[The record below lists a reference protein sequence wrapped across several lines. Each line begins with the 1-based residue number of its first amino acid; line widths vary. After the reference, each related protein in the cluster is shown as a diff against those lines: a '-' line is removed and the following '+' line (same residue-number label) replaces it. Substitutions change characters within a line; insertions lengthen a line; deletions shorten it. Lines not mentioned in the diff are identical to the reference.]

1 MPMRLAAIFFCRCP
15 KKTPRGDK
23 KKAMT
28 KSQQALQPQAKR
40 PQNRSRLNIQRKR
53 SQGWRC
59 EAIDLQ
65 VLAVNRV
72 SLVPLIFHKVHA
84 FRDLFRQRCSKQ
96 YMIKPACQ
104 ANLSTAPN
112 NVPNQHIF
120 SHYVRSWVRKNT
132 PQTRRNTPKY
142 CQNTPT
148 GGYQENVFFPVFFFR
163 ILKLS

>member
-1 MPMRLAAIFFCRCP
+1 MRLAAIFFCRCP

-28 KSQQALQPQAKR
+28 KFQQALQPQAKR

-84 FRDLFRQRCSKQ
+84 FRDLFRHRCSKH
-96 YMIKPACQ
+96 MIKPACQ
-104 ANLSTAPN
+104 ANLATAPN

-132 PQTRRNTPKY
+132 PQTRRNTPKIFPEY
-142 CQNTPT
+142 ADRRLSRKRDFPCFSFS
-148 GGYQENVFFPVFFFR
+148 VF
-163 ILKLS
+163 